1 MFGLNRT
8 VVTSVTT
15 KQAAPQLVLPGH
27 YLRNLL
33 DLAQSRG
40 AQSQTIL
47 TAAGLALNMPEQP
60 DATLSWPQFQEV
72 IKLCCEQTKEPAL
85 GLYLGSQLTI
95 TTHGLLGLASMS
107 SRNVHEA
114 LTLICKY
121 AAMRSP
127 LLTLSMQQQKQQV
140 RLNLTELQ
148 PLAEVRHFVVETFAV
163 ALHALLNFVS
173 GQQYQLQQVQ
183 FAFARPAYSE
193 LYQAFFPCPVLFD
206 QEEHG
211 FIFAAADL
219 AISSPWAD
227 RQVQSQLTA
236 QCEQELQHW
245 QQSQSMAGLIRLM
258 LGRTKGRIPSI
269 EQVATEFA
277 LSSRTLRRRLAEENT
292 QYHQLVADWRQQM
305 AEQYLLTTG
314 LPVQQIGYLLG
325 YADPANFGRAFRRQY
340 GLSPQ
345 QYRLSRNSLGSGLDY
360 CAPEP

>member
-1 MFGLNRT
+1 MSGINSTL
-8 VVTSVTT
+8 VTSVAT
-15 KQAAPQLVLPGH
+15 KQATPHLVLPGH

-40 AQSQTIL
+40 AQPQAILSQ
-47 TAAGLALNMPEQP
+47 AGLALSVPEQP
-60 DATLSWPQFQEV
+60 DATLSWPQFQAV
-72 IKLCCEQTKEPAL
+72 ISLCCAQTKEPAL

-107 SRNVHEA
+107 SRNVQEA
-114 LTLICKY
+114 LALICKY

-148 PLAEVRHFVVETFAV
+148 PLAGVRHFVVETFAV

-183 FAFARPAYSE
+183 FAFSKPAYSE

-206 QEEHG
+206 QATHG
-211 FIFAAADL
+211 FIFAATDL
-219 AISSPWAD
+219 TIASPWAD

-236 QCEQELQHW
+236 QCEQELQRW

-269 EQVATEFA
+269 EQVAAEFA
-277 LSSRTLRRRLAEENT
+277 LSSRTLRRRLHSEQT
-292 QYHQLVADWRQQM
+292 GYHELVADWRQQM
-305 AEQYLLTTG
+305 ACQYLLTTSLG
-314 LPVQQIGYLLG
+314 VQQIGYLLG
-325 YADPANFGRAFRRQY
+325 YADAANFGRAFRREH

-345 QYRLSRNSLGSGLDY
+345 QYRQQAGGVSL
-360 CAPEP
+360 